1 MKYAWRKREMHL
13 IMQKLKCSSR
23 EDVFKDK
30 PVTTYVSTIIIF
42 LDILLRQVHD
52 IYPLEFQNRQFN
64 GWHRETGEP
73 LAQCSMLGKIDFTCR
88 CCCSDPAGCMS
99 LHCFKSEIPRN
110 IPPTQPPQQTQR
122 TQPVKIVQQPTQ
134 PDNARLDALNLAL
147 ANKEQVNNTQLD
159 IENAQREQP
168 TQPPQTQPTQPTN
181 ELLTPTQAPTGDR
194 SVTKMPFGSVTL
206 GTPKLDLNN
215 YDTYEDV
222 DNYEGYEDYY
232 GAEMY
237 NDVILTDDELADD
250 VIPTGLPMTVRL
262 LGGQKPTDKG
272 KPKPTAKSVT
282 PNGVVQ
288 TQRATTRTIK
298 RPENIS
304 KSIISTPKPP
314 TRPPTRT
321 PTPTKKPTTKP
332 TSMVTTRPK
341 RTEPTQKVIV
351 TTSITT
357 RFTTT
362 LTTRRNLNQF
372 LQKPIKQVVETVEPE
387 LPVIPEA
394 KPEPSKCAEWTNWSN
409 CSKTCGGGFKQRI
422 KICAAKTEQVSGGA
436 REFCNHSSL

>member
-1 MKYAWRKREMHL
+1 MSISLKNSIYQRPL
-13 IMQKLKCSSR
+13 IFTHAS
-23 EDVFKDK
+23 E
-30 PVTTYVSTIIIF
+30 Y
-42 LDILLRQVHD
+42 
-52 IYPLEFQNRQFN
+52 QNRQFN

-122 TQPVKIVQQPTQ
+122 TQPVKVIQQPTQ
-134 PDNARLDALNLAL
+134 PDNARLDALNMAL
-147 ANKEQVNNTQLD
+147 ANKEKVNNTQQD
-159 IENAQREQP
+159 IENSQREQP
-168 TQPPQTQPTQPTN
+168 TQPPQTQPTQP
-181 ELLTPTQAPTGDR
+181 LVPVTPTQEPTGDR

-215 YDTYEDV
+215 YDTYENV
-222 DNYEGYEDYY
+222 DNYEGYKDYY

-250 VIPTGLPMTVRL
+250 VIPTNFPMTVRL
-262 LGGQKPTDKG
+262 LGGNT
-272 KPKPTAKSVT
+272 KPKPTAKPVT

-304 KSIISTPKPP
+304 KNIISTPKPP

-321 PTPTKKPTTKP
+321 PNQTKTNPKP
-332 TSMVTTRPK
+332 TSKVTTRSKMTTRLSTRPSEK
-341 RTEPTQKVIV
+341 MTLKPVTQPTQKVLV

-372 LQKPIKQVVETVEPE
+372 LQKPIKQVVESIESEIPTTVPTK
-387 LPVIPEA
+387 PEA
-394 KPEPSKCAEWTNWSN
+394 PKCADWTNWSN

-422 KICAAKTEQVSGGA
+422 KICGIKTEQVPGSQN
-436 REFCNHSSL
+436 FSKTT

>member
-1 MKYAWRKREMHL
+1 
-13 IMQKLKCSSR
+13 
-23 EDVFKDK
+23 
-30 PVTTYVSTIIIF
+30 
-42 LDILLRQVHD
+42 
-52 IYPLEFQNRQFN
+52 
-64 GWHRETGEP
+64 
-73 LAQCSMLGKIDFTCR
+73 
-88 CCCSDPAGCMS
+88 MS

-122 TQPVKIVQQPTQ
+122 TQPVKVIQQPTQ
-134 PDNARLDALNLAL
+134 PDNARLDALNMAL

-159 IENAQREQP
+159 IENSQREQP
-168 TQPPQTQPTQPTN
+168 TQPPQTQPTQPSSP
-181 ELLTPTQAPTGDR
+181 LTPTQAPTDDR

-215 YDTYEDV
+215 YDTYENV
-222 DNYEGYEDYY
+222 DNYEGYKDYY
-232 GAEMY
+232 GSEMY
-237 NDVILTDDELADD
+237 NDVILTDDELAND
-250 VIPTGLPMTVRL
+250 VIPTNFPMTVRL
-262 LGGQKPTDKG
+262 LGGNT
-272 KPKPTAKSVT
+272 KPKPTAKAIT

-304 KSIISTPKPP
+304 KITVSTPKPP

-321 PTPTKKPTTKP
+321 PSPTKTIPKAISKA
-332 TSMVTTRPK
+332 TTRLSTRPSDK
-341 RTEPTQKVIV
+341 MTLKPVTQPTQKVLV

-372 LQKPIKQVVETVEPE
+372 LQKPIKQVESVEPE
-387 LPVIPEA
+387 NSVIQDS
-394 KPEPSKCAEWTNWSN
+394 KPETPKCAEWTNWSN

-422 KICAAKTEQVSGGA
+422 QICEVKTEQVTGSHF
-436 REFCNHSSL
+436 ETENFDEKYLEIFD

>member
-1 MKYAWRKREMHL
+1 VSISLKNSIYQRPL
-13 IMQKLKCSSR
+13 IFTHAS
-23 EDVFKDK
+23 E
-30 PVTTYVSTIIIF
+30 Y
-42 LDILLRQVHD
+42 
-52 IYPLEFQNRQFN
+52 QNRQFN

-122 TQPVKIVQQPTQ
+122 TQPVKVIQQPTQ
-134 PDNARLDALNLAL
+134 PDNARLDALNMAL
-147 ANKEQVNNTQLD
+147 ANKEKVNNTQLD
-159 IENAQREQP
+159 IENSQREQP
-168 TQPPQTQPTQPTN
+168 TQPPQTQPTQPSVPV
-181 ELLTPTQAPTGDR
+181 TPTQEPTGDR

-215 YDTYEDV
+215 YDTYENV
-222 DNYEGYEDYY
+222 DNYEGYKDYY

-250 VIPTGLPMTVRL
+250 VIPTNFPMTVRL
-262 LGGQKPTDKG
+262 LGGNT
-272 KPKPTAKSVT
+272 KPKPTAKPVT

-304 KSIISTPKPP
+304 KNIISTPKPP

-321 PTPTKKPTTKP
+321 PNQTKTNPKP
-332 TSMVTTRPK
+332 TSKVTTRSKMTTRLSTRPSEK
-341 RTEPTQKVIV
+341 MTLKPVTQPTQKVLV

-372 LQKPIKQVVETVEPE
+372 LQKPIKQVVESIESEIPTTVPTK
-387 LPVIPEA
+387 PEA
-394 KPEPSKCAEWTNWSN
+394 PKCADWTNWSN

-422 KICAAKTEQVSGGA
+422 KICGIKTEQVPGSQN
-436 REFCNHSSL
+436 FSKTT

>member
-1 MKYAWRKREMHL
+1 
-13 IMQKLKCSSR
+13 
-23 EDVFKDK
+23 
-30 PVTTYVSTIIIF
+30 
-42 LDILLRQVHD
+42 
-52 IYPLEFQNRQFN
+52 
-64 GWHRETGEP
+64 
-73 LAQCSMLGKIDFTCR
+73 MLGKIDFTCR

-122 TQPVKIVQQPTQ
+122 TEPVKIVQQPTQ

-159 IENAQREQP
+159 LENSQREQP
-168 TQPPQTQPTQPTN
+168 TQPPQTQPTQPPTQS
-181 ELLTPTQAPTGDR
+181 LTPTQEPTGDR

-262 LGGQKPTDKG
+262 LGGQKPSDKDDSNNNKNNN
-272 KPKPTAKSVT
+272 KPKPTAKVVT

-304 KSIISTPKPP
+304 NISTPKPP

-321 PTPTKKPTTKP
+321 PTPTRDTPKP
-332 TSMVTTRPK
+332 TSKVTTRSKITTRLSTRPSDK
-341 RTEPTQKVIV
+341 LTLKTRPETLTQPTQKVMV

-357 RFTTT
+357 RFTTSM
-362 LTTRRNLNQF
+362 TTRRNLNQF

-387 LPVIPEA
+387 IPEILVIPESQT
-394 KPEPSKCAEWTNWSN
+394 PPKCAEWTNWSN

-422 KICAAKTEQVSGGA
+422 KICEAKQVFL
-436 REFCNHSSL
+436 RF

>member
-1 MKYAWRKREMHL
+1 
-13 IMQKLKCSSR
+13 
-23 EDVFKDK
+23 
-30 PVTTYVSTIIIF
+30 
-42 LDILLRQVHD
+42 
-52 IYPLEFQNRQFN
+52 
-64 GWHRETGEP
+64 
-73 LAQCSMLGKIDFTCR
+73 
-88 CCCSDPAGCMS
+88 MS

-110 IPPTQPPQQTQR
+110 IPPTQPPQQTQQ
-122 TQPVKIVQQPTQ
+122 TQPVKVIQQPTQ
-134 PDNARLDALNLAL
+134 PDNARLDALNMAL

-159 IENAQREQP
+159 IENSQREQP
-168 TQPPQTQPTQPTN
+168 TQPPQTQPTQPPVPV
-181 ELLTPTQAPTGDR
+181 TPTQEPTGDR

-215 YDTYEDV
+215 YDTYENV
-222 DNYEGYEDYY
+222 DNYEGYKDYY

-237 NDVILTDDELADD
+237 NDVIVTDDELADD
-250 VIPTGLPMTVRL
+250 VIPTNFPMTVRL
-262 LGGQKPTDKG
+262 LGGNT
-272 KPKPTAKSVT
+272 KPKPTAKPVT

-304 KSIISTPKPP
+304 KNIISTPKPP

-321 PTPTKKPTTKP
+321 PNPTKTNPKP
-332 TSMVTTRPK
+332 TSNVTTRSKMTTRLSTRPSEK
-341 RTEPTQKVIV
+341 MTLKPVTQPTQKVLV

-372 LQKPIKQVVETVEPE
+372 LQKPIKQVVESIEPE
-387 LPVIPEA
+387 IPATVPTKSEA
-394 KPEPSKCAEWTNWSN
+394 PKCADWTNWSN

-422 KICAAKTEQVSGGA
+422 KICGIKTEQVPGSQHFTKTKIKKKNLKTF
-436 REFCNHSSL
+436 E